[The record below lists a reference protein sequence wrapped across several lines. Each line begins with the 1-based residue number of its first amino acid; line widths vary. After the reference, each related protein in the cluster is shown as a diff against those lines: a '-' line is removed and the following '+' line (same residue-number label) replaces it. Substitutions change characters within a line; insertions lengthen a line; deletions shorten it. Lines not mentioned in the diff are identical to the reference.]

1 MIALVRTTA
10 QELPALHKTPNFSIL
25 VKKESVY
32 IGLINK
38 KNKGRP
44 ICKLVAGGQ
53 ERKIFFQRQVPAFII
68 APCGRNVP
76 HSINTAQ

>member
-10 QELPALHKTPNFSIL
+10 QELPVLHKTPNFSIL

-38 KNKGRP
+38 KPKEDQFVS
-44 ICKLVAGGQ
+44 LSQ
-53 ERKIFFQRQVPAFII
+53 EDRKDKSFFSVKCLHLLLHHVGEMSHIP
-68 APCGRNVP
+68 
-76 HSINTAQ
+76 